1 MCCTPAMSR
10 SSHHTLLRSRKKQ
23 ILTPLRQKELL
34 THVLVFDDA
43 AEVLWVLHKAGQS
56 RVQHAFIRGRRT
68 DSEVHKAERDG
79 QVVFLPQNGRAC
91 LHGTGKGGGMI
102 TRFYNIQCDGSSQLF
117 GLTINNYRRESFYK
131 MAVFHAQTMN
141 LGCDAVWG
149 CLHWRW
155 ENFEAGDPRQSSSL
169 QSLGSSVPLELIC
182 FSSCLLL
189 FTLLRAVI
197 KTLAALLQ
205 DVRATESK
213 HTALVESVIGA
224 LVKKQRRVQIKSS
237 SYRAKNGRGVSA
249 MRFYRGCVSDRSLH
263 HVAS

>member
-1 MCCTPAMSR
+1 MSLSLMMPQKYCGFSTKLDSPE
-10 SSHHTLLRSRKKQ
+10 SSMPSSEEGG
-23 ILTPLRQKELL
+23 LTPK
-34 THVLVFDDA
+34 
-43 AEVLWVLHKAGQS
+43 
-56 RVQHAFIRGRRT
+56 FIKRSETAKSSSFPRT
-68 DSEVHKAERDG
+68 DEPVHTGQER
-79 QVVFLPQNGRAC
+79 
-91 LHGTGKGGGMI
+91 GGGMI

-224 LVKKQRRVQIKSS
+224 LVKKQRRVQTKSS
-237 SYRAKNGRGVSA
+237 GYRAKNGRGVSA
-249 MRFYRGCVSDRSLH
+249 MHFYRGCVSDGSLH
-263 HVAS
+263 CVAS